1 VAKSSIRHR
10 VRRPAPTG
18 TALRELGAQIRKRRL
33 KAGLSMEALGTP
45 FVTRAG
51 VSQIELGKSAP
62 SYRVLVHFSRRLG
75 VSVRR
80 LIPPTH

>member
-1 VAKSSIRHR
+1 MAKGANQHR
-10 VRRPAPTG
+10 IRRPAPAG
-18 TALRELGAQIRKRRL
+18 TALRELGAEIRKHRL
-33 KAGLSMEALGTP
+33 RAGLSMEALGTP

-62 SYRVLVHFSRRLG
+62 SYRVLMHFSRRLR

-80 LIPPTH
+80 LIPPNH